1 MKFVM
6 DPVHVRRPSLIV
18 LRLLVTV
25 SLLWFL
31 ASRFD
36 FEHTTEIVSRVSP
49 LLLAAALAAMVASVL
64 VNAMRWQVVL
74 AAEGPSPKLGSL
86 TKLSF
91 VGLFFNQ
98 VLPTGVGGD
107 AARAW
112 RCHRLGVPLGAAVRS
127 VLVDRVSGYVVVV
140 ATYVVSLPTLLKVL
154 PDPSAQAGIL
164 TVLAVA
170 LAGLLILPLMD
181 FLPLQLMR
189 LPGLAALADLSRS
202 ARRLIFNPGRWTAM
216 LGLSILAFGFT
227 VLACKLVGDSLSV
240 PLSFATW
247 LVIVPPVSLIQLTPV
262 SIAGWGV
269 REAAMVVV
277 LAGFGVPTAAA
288 LAISVLMG
296 LALIVLGL
304 PGGLIWLADWD
315 IGSGKGGPGLD
326 TSAEPLDFGGL
337 EPRTT
342 CNRAY
347 KGRPSVKVSTAMIKG
362 VWPLSGDR

>member
-1 MKFVM
+1 M
-6 DPVHVRRPSLIV
+6 DPAHVRRLSLVV

-36 FEHTTEIVSRVSP
+36 FEHATEIVSRVS
-49 LLLAAALAAMVASVL
+49 LLLLTAALAAQVASVL
-64 VNAMRWQVVL
+64 VNAVRWQVVL

-86 TKLSF
+86 TKLLF

-127 VLVDRVSGYVVVV
+127 VLIDRVGGHIVVV
-140 ATYVVSLPTLLKVL
+140 ATYVASLPALLKVM
-154 PDPSAQAGIL
+154 PEPGVRASI
-164 TVLAVA
+164 LAVLGVA
-170 LAGLLILPLMD
+170 LSGLLALLLID
-181 FLPLQLMR
+181 FLPVRLMR
-189 LPGLAALADLSRS
+189 LPGIAAIADLSR
-202 ARRLIFNPGRWTAM
+202 ATRRLITDPRRCVAM
-216 LGLSILAFGFT
+216 LGLSILTVGLAIFAF
-227 VLACKLVGDSLSV
+227 KLVGDSLNI
-240 PLSFATW
+240 PLSFVTW
-247 LVIVPPVSLIQLTPV
+247 LAIVPPVSLIQLAPV
-262 SIAGWGV
+262 SLAGWGV

-296 LALIVLGL
+296 LIMIVLGL

-315 IGSGKGGPGLD
+315 IGSGTRG
-326 TSAEPLDFGGL
+326 T
-337 EPRTT
+337 
-342 CNRAY
+342 
-347 KGRPSVKVSTAMIKG
+347 V
-362 VWPLSGDR
+362 